1 MVLWGAYYLPAR
13 LRQRNQLSESRVDDR
28 FSGSL
33 RVLTVSGDHAP
44 KKPGADRD
52 CSVHAAKKNQ
62 LLTAPM
68 SIVTATSSARSGIEG
83 KHSMDST
90 APGAPAS
97 PQRAREVAGR
107 ATTSHSE
114 VKAASTRRPPSRRA
128 PVAGGAARAIV
139 PSPAVRARRAAA
151 ARRRL
156 LLTASLLALSVGAWI
171 AVAATA
177 LAVAVPIVLTAAFAG
192 VLGLGRNAVRT
203 ATRNDAA
210 LRARLQ
216 TGAAPVPSRRAPS
229 KRRKA
234 PGATIIGRAI
244 RASSATTEM
253 ISSAEVSKRAG
264 RTTSASAKAPKSGS
278 IAVVTQVQ
286 AAETAAAP
294 TAGEHAAGVQ
304 DAATEEAHGTGE
316 LGSYTLPRSTYTTK
330 AHAPR
335 REPAPLTD
343 ADVTTPASAVAR
355 AKAAE
360 AAEAAARAAA
370 AVEDDVEISPD
381 GLGVDLNRILA
392 RRRASG
398 A

>member
-13 LRQRNQLSESRVDDR
+13 LRQRNQLVESRVDDR
-28 FSGSL
+28 FSESL
-33 RVLTVSGDHAP
+33 RVLTVAGDRAP

-62 LLTAPM
+62 LLTGPM
-68 SIVTATSSARSGIEG
+68 SIVTAHSSAPRGIEG

-90 APGAPAS
+90 APGTPAATQRTRDVSDRAAAPTS
-97 PQRAREVAGR
+97 VTRA
-107 ATTSHSE
+107 
-114 VKAASTRRPPSRRA
+114 AATRRPPSRRA
-128 PVAGGAARAIV
+128 PRGGAAPRTLV

-156 LLTASLLALSVGAWI
+156 LLTVALLALSVGAWI
-171 AVAATA
+171 AVAATT
-177 LAVAVPIVLTAAFAG
+177 LTVAIAIGLTAAFAG
-192 VLGLGRNAVRT
+192 VLGLGRSAVRT

-216 TGAAPVPSRRAPS
+216 TGAAPVPSRRAPT
-229 KRRKA
+229 KRRKG
-234 PGATIIGRAI
+234 PGATIVGRAI
-244 RASSATTEM
+244 RGNSATTEM

-264 RTTSASAKAPKSGS
+264 RTTSASAKAPKTGS
-278 IAVVTQVQ
+278 TAVVAEAQVT
-286 AAETAAAP
+286 ETAATPA
-294 TAGEHAAGVQ
+294 AGEQAAVVQ
-304 DAATEEAHGTGE
+304 ETATAETHGTGE
-316 LGSYTLPRSTYTTK
+316 LSSYTVPRSTYTTK

-370 AVEDDVEISPD
+370 AIEDDVEISPD